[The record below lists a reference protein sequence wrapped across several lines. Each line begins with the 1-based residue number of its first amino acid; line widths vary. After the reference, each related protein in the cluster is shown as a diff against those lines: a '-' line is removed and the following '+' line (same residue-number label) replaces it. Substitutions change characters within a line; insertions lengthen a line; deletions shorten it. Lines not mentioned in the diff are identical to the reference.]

1 MAGCTELAC
10 CIVSL
15 WLLAQPA
22 RCEPQPAT
30 DIVQEPEPEP
40 EAEYAAAAFVT
51 DIPAVVP
58 LGDANWTLILSGEWM
73 LQFHAPWCPA
83 CKQIQAD
90 WEHLGQ
96 SRGELGIHVGK
107 IDVTREPGLSGR
119 FFVTTLP
126 TIYHAKEGVF
136 RKYHGARMLE
146 DFQRFIKEKKWEAVE
161 SISGW
166 KCPSSLA
173 MSGMAS
179 LFRLSVWIR
188 QMHGYLTETLGIPVW
203 GSYIIFA
210 VATLVAGLILGL
222 ILVLIADCIC
232 PPKRQ
237 QKSEVMEIT
246 EDGNEEGNEKDEG
259 NGEDEDDEED
269 SDEPE
274 KKEQDVPE
282 WGAHESEPEQEK
294 NGLSDK
300 ASGDESAL
308 EDDFENGQDE
318 GNLDQQPSES
328 EPDRVVRK
336 RILKEDC

>member
-1 MAGCTELAC
+1 MA
-10 CIVSL
+10 VWSL
-15 WLLAQPA
+15 CLLLLAGSA
-22 RCEPQPAT
+22 RCEPKPS
-30 DIVQEPEPEP
+30 
-40 EAEYAAAAFVT
+40 EAEA
-51 DIPAVVP
+51 PAVEH
-58 LGDANWTLILSGEWM
+58 LGDGNWTLILKGEWM

-136 RKYHGARMLE
+136 RKYHGARMHE
-146 DFQRFIKEKKWEAVE
+146 DFQSFIKEKKWEAVE

-166 KCPSSLA
+166 KSPSSII
-173 MSGMAS
+173 MSGMAG

-188 QMHGYLTETLGIPVW
+188 QMHNYLTETLGIPAW

-210 VATLVAGLILGL
+210 VVTLLAGLLLGL
-222 ILVLIADCIC
+222 VLVLVADCIC

-237 QKSEVMEIT
+237 QKYQVTEIIEREDDDSEEL
-246 EDGNEEGNEKDEG
+246 EKRELDAPDQESLG
-259 NGEDEDDEED
+259 SGAEDER
-269 SDEPE
+269 
-274 KKEQDVPE
+274 
-282 WGAHESEPEQEK
+282 

-300 ASGDESAL
+300 VSGDESAF
-308 EDDFENGQDE
+308 ED
-318 GNLDQQPSES
+318 DQQPSDS
-328 EPDRVVRK
+328 EIDGGLRK
-336 RILKEDC
+336 RIISEDC

>member
-1 MAGCTELAC
+1 MAGCMELVAG
-10 CIVSL
+10 ILSL
-15 WLLAQPA
+15 CLLLAGSA
-22 RCEPQPAT
+22 RCEP
-30 DIVQEPEPEP
+30 EPGPGNV
-40 EAEYAAAAFVT
+40 AAAAA
-51 DIPAVVP
+51 PAVEP
-58 LGDANWTLILSGEWM
+58 LGDTNWTLILSGEWM

-90 WEHLGQ
+90 WEHLGK

-146 DFQRFIKEKKWEAVE
+146 DFQSFIKEKKWEAVE

-166 KCPSSLA
+166 KSPSSIV
-173 MSGMAS
+173 MSGMAG

-188 QMHGYLTETLGIPVW
+188 QMHSYLTETLGIPAW

-237 QKSEVMEIT
+237 QKYEIT
-246 EDGNEEGNEKDEG
+246 EFIEGEHEEFEEDEGDEDFEEPEKREQDPPDSGAEDEKDGLSKILGEEFAVEDDSENEPCEGNSDQPTG
-259 NGEDEDDEED
+259 SEED
-269 SDEPE
+269 S
-274 KKEQDVPE
+274 
-282 WGAHESEPEQEK
+282 
-294 NGLSDK
+294 GL
-300 ASGDESAL
+300 
-308 EDDFENGQDE
+308 
-318 GNLDQQPSES
+318 
-328 EPDRVVRK
+328 RK
-336 RILKEDC
+336 RIIQEDS

>member
-1 MAGCTELAC
+1 MLHLSTKMAGSAERASWIL
-10 CIVSL
+10 SL
-15 WLLAQPA
+15 CLLLAESA
-22 RCEPQPAT
+22 RCET
-30 DIVQEPEPEP
+30 QEGDW
-40 EAEYAAAAFVT
+40 AADPTVE
-51 DIPAVVP
+51 P
-58 LGDANWTLILSGEWM
+58 LGDTNWTLILSGEWM

-90 WEHLGQ
+90 WEQLGN
-96 SRGELGIHVGK
+96 SREELGIHVGK

-146 DFQRFIKEKKWEAVE
+146 DFQSFIKEKKWEAVE

-166 KCPSSLA
+166 KSPSSIV

-188 QMHGYLTETLGIPVW
+188 QMHSYLTETLGIPVW

-210 VATLVAGLILGL
+210 VATLLAGLILGL
-222 ILVLIADCIC
+222 ILVLTADCIC

-237 QKSEVMEIT
+237 RQFEVTEII
-246 EDGNEEGNEKDEG
+246 EEE
-259 NGEDEDDEED
+259 NGDDEDDDDEGSE
-269 SDEPE
+269 EPE
-274 KKEQDVPE
+274 KKEPDVPD
-282 WGAHESEPEQEK
+282 WGAHGSEAVEER

-300 ASGDESAL
+300 GSGDESAI
-308 EDDFENGQDE
+308 EDDFENDQQE
-318 GNLDQQPSES
+318 GNFDQQPSDNEA
-328 EPDRVVRK
+328 DGVVRK
-336 RILKEDC
+336 RILKEDS